1 MSAVASAFPNANHL
15 HCFPTRTLPKLNP
28 LRERA
33 AASGTSANAI
43 CISNSGRSPFL
54 PNPAQPGHSRNSIY
68 SENAD
73 AFSPAVRLWRLRP
86 NRRTTLFNQQ
96 GRVTRKASAL
106 DRLVGSGHL
115 IKRIGFEDQ
124 VAKARIAEYRNALR
138 DGSATDMV
146 SQLINNEIASAVSLA
161 GGSLVC
167 R

>member
-1 MSAVASAFPNANHL
+1 MPSRP
-15 HCFPTRTLPKLNP
+15 
-28 LRERA
+28 
-33 AASGTSANAI
+33 
-43 CISNSGRSPFL
+43 PFVCGDYDQIGE
-54 PNPAQPGHSRNSIY
+54 PP
-68 SENAD
+68 
-73 AFSPAVRLWRLRP
+73 
-86 NRRTTLFNQQ
+86 LFNQQ